1 MPRSTGKVAG
11 RNRRKAY
18 LKAARGYWGS
28 RHRLYRTSREIVE
41 RAWTFSYKHRKT
53 KKRDFRR
60 LWIARI
66 NAAARIEGLTYSKM
80 IHGLKVAG
88 VELDRKALAHI
99 AVVDT
104 QAFGKLAEIAK
115 TSK

>member
-1 MPRSTGKVAG
+1 MPRSTGTVAA
-11 RNRRKAY
+11 RNKRKMY

-66 NAAARIEGLTYSKM
+66 NAAARNEGLTYSKM

-88 VELDRKALAHI
+88 IELNRKALAHI
-99 AVVDT
+99 AVTDGE
-104 QAFGKLAEIAK
+104 AFAKLVEVAK
-115 TSK
+115 SQY

>member
-1 MPRSTGKVAG
+1 MPRSTGTVAA
-11 RNRRKAY
+11 RNKRKMY

-41 RAWTFSYKHRKT
+41 RAWTFSYKHRRT

-66 NAAARIEGLTYSKM
+66 NAAARNDGLTYSKM
-80 IHGLKVAG
+80 IHGLKLAG
-88 VELDRKALAHI
+88 IDLNRKALAHL
-99 AVVDT
+99 AVTDSE
-104 QAFGKLAEIAK
+104 AFTKLVLIAK
-115 TSK
+115 SQA